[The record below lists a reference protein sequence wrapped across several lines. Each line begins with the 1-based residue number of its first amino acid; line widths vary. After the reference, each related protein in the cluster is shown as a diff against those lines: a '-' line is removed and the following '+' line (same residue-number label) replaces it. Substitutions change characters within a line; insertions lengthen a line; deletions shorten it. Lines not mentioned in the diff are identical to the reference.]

1 MDKINAWHYHITWH
15 TRGHKPL
22 LIGEIQ
28 KRITELIM
36 QTCKEMQIHLVQLE
50 VTAET
55 IAIEVLSSVQ
65 INSIKTLKN
74 LQKVLSKSLSK
85 KFPELK
91 AAKSDLWDK
100 GYLITSINDTQSERD
115 VRIEKLIDTL
125 WSVEYYDLDEGMD
138 DEELEAF
145 KKYLMGRN
153 LGIVDYGEQ
162 MFLVDGEAMRKEI
175 NLNCFECTK
184 IHQYGCCCGSPC
196 SASHKNKKLLKKHL
210 PQIAEDFQSLEP
222 DQYQAIV
229 TAGGFM
235 DDKGEIKECK
245 GRCSLLVAHEG
256 MWKCMAHKY
265 ALEQAMPIY
274 DLCPLSCLMYPLEI
288 LELITDK
295 QKKVI
300 LLTSVLTEAFA
311 KDFGRWGSY
320 ESLDVELRCI
330 NKEAH
335 NEIFKV
341 EDYKPVYEVNK
352 NLFIHEFGL
361 EVYSGIEQS
370 MQ

>member
-1 MDKINAWHYHITWH
+1 MDKINAWHYHMTWH

-28 KRITELIM
+28 KHITKLM
-36 QTCKEMQIHLVQLE
+36 RQNCKEMQLQLIELE

-55 IAIEVLSSVQ
+55 IAIEMVSQVQ
-65 INSIKTLKN
+65 INSTKTLRN
-74 LQKVLSKSLSK
+74 LQKVLSKSLCK
-85 KFPELK
+85 KFPEFK
-91 AAKSDLWDK
+91 AVGLDLWDK
-100 GYLITSINDTQSERD
+100 VYLITSINSTGAELD
-115 VRIEKLIDTL
+115 VRIEKLIDSL

-145 KKYLMGRN
+145 KKYLMTRN
-153 LGIVDYGEQ
+153 LGIVDYGDQ
-162 MFLVDGEAMRKEI
+162 MFLIDREAILKEI

-184 IHQYGCCCGSPC
+184 IYQYGCCCGSPC

-210 PQIAEDFQSLEP
+210 PQIAEDFQNLEP
-222 DQYQAIV
+222 EQYQAIV
-229 TAGGFM
+229 ENGGFINN
-235 DDKGEIKECK
+235 KGEIIECK

-256 MWKCMAHKY
+256 MWKCITHKY
-265 ALEQAMPIY
+265 ALEQAIPIY

-300 LLTSVLTEAFA
+300 LFTSVLTEAFA

-320 ESLDVELRCI
+320 ESLAVDLRCI